1 MNKLLYKEA
10 SRKRD
15 SRRSATL
22 NDLKDFPTYG
32 IHRDIMK
39 KAIFL
44 YKNKEFNV
52 SEGEAVDFIKA
63 KFESSVQRRG
73 LQYREVENAVR
84 TAFNS
89 CYTVSCPQRVV
100 NVHHTTKT
108 SENSYWNDNLE
119 KLTCSSLSLGELK
132 ECADEFSWA
141 VEDMWE
147 DSPLRVDECSPNEVL
162 SCVYQEDDLIC
173 MGKLN
178 SPKTKSFGEWK
189 ADETNGDLFC
199 PNPMRVEVG
208 INKEGK
214 QSSRCRDNVGRRF
227 SIVYECDELELSF
240 DQKAS
245 LIRCVWEK
253 SEANLRMV
261 VHSGRKSLHAHF
273 EASEDEEVNW
283 HFMNMVVK
291 YGGDSQM
298 YYPEQM
304 SRLPNAVRLM
314 PSSKNPLLDDQGMP
328 IRQKCLYFNF

>member
-10 SRKRD
+10 FRKRD

-22 NDLKDFPTYG
+22 NDLRDFPTNG

-39 KAIFL
+39 KAVFL
-44 YKNKEFNV
+44 NKNQELDV
-52 SEGEAVDFIKA
+52 SEEQAVDLIKA

-132 ECADEFSWA
+132 TCADEFAWA

-147 DSPLRVDECSPNEVL
+147 DSPLRVDECSPVEIL
-162 SCVYQEDDLIC
+162 SMMYKDDDLLC
-173 MGKLN
+173 TGTLT
-178 SPKTKSFGEWK
+178 SPKTQKLEHWVK
-189 ADETNGDLFC
+189 NDLCGDLFC
-199 PNPMRVEVG
+199 PNPMRLKVG
-208 INKEGK
+208 VNKEGK
-214 QSSRCRDNVGRRF
+214 ESQRCRDNVGQRY
-227 SIVYECDELELSF
+227 SIVYECDEVDLSF
-240 DQKAS
+240 DQKAA
-245 LIRCVWEK
+245 LVKCVWEK

-261 VHSGRKSLHAHF
+261 VHSGCKSLHAHF

-291 YGGDSQM
+291 YGGDPQM
-298 YYPEQM
+298 YCPEQT
-304 SRLPNAVRLM
+304 SRLPNAVRLK
-314 PSSKNPLLDDQGMP
+314 PFSRNPLLDDQGMP